1 MDSPDAWNLAAQS
14 PEFKTWSGYAFEN
27 LCLKHVWN
35 LKNALGIAGVLSR
48 TYSFFY
54 KGNETQKGAQI
65 DLLIDRNDGVINL
78 CEIKYHAEAYTL
90 TKAEAE
96 VLRNK
101 MAVFRAITH
110 TRKHLMPVLI
120 APFGVCSN
128 AWSLE
133 LTPVQLSLDDLFGYV
148 KKRI

>member
-1 MDSPDAWNLAAQS
+1 MVMGGIPH
-14 PEFKTWSGYAFEN
+14 Y
-27 LCLKHVWN
+27 LKEIDGG
-35 LKNALGIAGVLSR
+35 KSA
-48 TYSFFY
+48 
-54 KGNETQKGAQI
+54 TQNI
-65 DLLIDRNDGVINL
+65 NDM
-78 CEIKYHAEAYTL
+78 
-90 TKAEAE
+90 
-96 VLRNK
+96 LRNK

-148 KKRI
+148 KKR